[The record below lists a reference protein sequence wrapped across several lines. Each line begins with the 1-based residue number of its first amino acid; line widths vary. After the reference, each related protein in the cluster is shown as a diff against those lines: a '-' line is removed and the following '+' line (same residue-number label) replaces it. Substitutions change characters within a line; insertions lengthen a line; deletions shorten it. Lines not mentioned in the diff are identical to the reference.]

1 MHTLRSLRLRSVK
14 IAALLLA
21 ILLQWRVSLAGTPN
35 SSESNTTFSQSAV
48 PTADPARIF
57 DGQGHFDPEAYV
69 KMAKEYGTASMI
81 PERFGKAS
89 TAYHKNLSAPT
100 WPKAA
105 FRFYDD
111 GPNPSQKFYYSLG
124 KPCARDDYST
134 SYGEV
139 AYITNSA
146 AAQSMPG
153 VDGIATLEKDHC
165 VWSGR
170 PQAYWAVGG
179 PRPSHELAP
188 QRVRQ
193 LDPFGMPKQPVDVA
207 RAYGASE
214 AAGCSYIVF
223 QDGQIVCGEGGNTA
237 ENPFY
242 IKPFPASFTPTA
254 ASVTNNGEFLL
265 VTGWNT
271 ETYRGELAVLAM
283 GSAKRSDTFWGYEW
297 DEVYPGFRNYSLPIF
312 SKLLGIIDLPGMVA
326 PTAIEAVGNWVYE
339 PGAFLPV
346 NPGVSR
352 DSGQPGRFPISN
364 KSNWQCFVDG
374 ECRSLYDTAGFALIA
389 SRYERKVLVV
399 DLRPLFRTIQ
409 HGMFSSFTQFREHVA
424 NTGTK
429 TGQWPPTFS
438 EDRDEIPTIVKAI
451 TFTSEV
457 TALSASL
464 YPDDRALIGT
474 EDGHVHIWDMDGLQ
488 SGNGTGADAKEI
500 FDIYDLGLNITRI
513 AHLKH
518 WLSRHNN
525 GGLVRWQ
532 YIVLSRGDKMLHWI
546 DISSTV
552 PMLVRTL
559 EDSRLVDP
567 ISVEDNN
574 THGAQADLIDIAD
587 FGDSQ
592 VKAYRYGDVIFWTN
606 PGRPRFGMGP
616 HGTDRFEYEGS
627 YSTPTGPFAISVE
640 NVP

>member
-1 MHTLRSLRLRSVK
+1 MMRTARSFPLWPMILLAS
-14 IAALLLA
+14 LLLPSA
-21 ILLQWRVSLAGTPN
+21 VAFAGAPTSDEA
-35 SSESNTTFSQSAV
+35 SSDSQSVV
-48 PTADPARIF
+48 PTADPAGIF
-57 DGQGHFDPEAYV
+57 DGHGNFDRAAFV
-69 KMAKEYGTASMI
+69 KTAKEYGTASMI
-81 PERFGKAS
+81 PERFGKAW
-89 TAYHKNLSAPT
+89 TAYHRRLSAPR
-100 WPKAA
+100 WWEVSP
-105 FRFYDD
+105 RLYDD

-124 KPCARDDYST
+124 TPCNRDDYSS
-134 SYGEV
+134 SYAEV
-139 AYITNSA
+139 AYVTNLAVPVSI
-146 AAQSMPG
+146 PG
-153 VDGIATLEKDHC
+153 VDGIATIEKDHC
-165 VWSGR
+165 VWSGM
-170 PQAYWAVGG
+170 PQVYWAVGG

-188 QRVRQ
+188 RKVRQ
-193 LDPFGMPKQPVDVA
+193 LDPYGMPKQPVDVA

-214 AAGCSYIVF
+214 AAGCAYVVF

-237 ENPFY
+237 EDPFY

-271 ETYRGELAVLAM
+271 ETFRGQLAVLAM

-312 SKLLGIIDLPGMVA
+312 SKLLGIMELPEMVA

-339 PGAFLPV
+339 PGAFLPAKR
-346 NPGVSR
+346 GWSR
-352 DSGQPGRFPISN
+352 DTGQPGRFSLSD
-364 KSNWQCFVDG
+364 KANWQCFVDG

-409 HGMFSSFTQFREHVA
+409 QGMFTTFAQFRENVA
-424 NTGTK
+424 DTGSK
-429 TGQWPPTFS
+429 AGQWPPTFH
-438 EDRDEIPTIVKAI
+438 EERNEIPTIVKAI
-451 TFTSEV
+451 TFKSEV

-464 YPDDRALIGT
+464 YPDDRGLIAT
-474 EDGHVHIWDMDGLQ
+474 EDGHLHIWDMDGLQ
-488 SGNGTGADAKEI
+488 SGNGTGTDAKEI
-500 FDIYDLGLNITRI
+500 LDISDLGLNITRI

-518 WLSRHNN
+518 WLGRHDN

-532 YIVLSRGDKMLHWI
+532 YMILSRGDKTIHWI
-546 DISSTV
+546 DLSTTI
-552 PMLVRTL
+552 PTLVRTFQ
-559 EDSRLVDP
+559 DSRLVDP

-574 THGAQADLIDIAD
+574 NHGAQTDLIDIAD
-587 FGDSQ
+587 FGDSR

-616 HGTDRFEYEGS
+616 RGNDDFEYEGS
-627 YSTPTGPFAISVE
+627 FATPTGPFAISIE